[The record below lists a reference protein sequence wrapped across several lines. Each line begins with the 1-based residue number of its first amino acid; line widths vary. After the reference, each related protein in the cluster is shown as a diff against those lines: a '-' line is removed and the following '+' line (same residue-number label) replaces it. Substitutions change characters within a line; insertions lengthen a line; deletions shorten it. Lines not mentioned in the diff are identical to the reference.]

1 MNFRRAS
8 FRASFLF
15 ASFAIA
21 LMLAAQ
27 TAAQA
32 VNGRVAAVTL
42 YRGQA
47 QVTRAIPVE
56 GEARSLEVVVGELPE
71 QIVPDSLFA
80 EGGESVEIR
89 AVRFRTRAVGEQPR
103 EEVRELDREILE
115 TQRQIEL
122 NQKRQALLGKRA
134 AYLAKLEGFVAPT
147 AQSDLAKGVLDAE
160 ALERISTYSFAQH
173 EKIAE
178 EEVQLARAAHELNE
192 QMQLLQRKRAEIT
205 GGASRTVREAV
216 LFLRKTAPGAADV
229 RLNYLVNNCGWSP
242 AYTMRSGADRRQ
254 VRVEYNAL
262 IHQLTGE
269 DWSDVNLTLSTAS
282 PALSA
287 AGPGLAPFHVVL
299 ATEAAAQ
306 QQMQQRHVQ
315 QGQAPNMPA
324 VALDDL
330 FGPAAQGANSYG
342 RGQSKEAMQ
351 GQVRGINRERNELAK
366 MLNNTVKF
374 DEQNTFNWTLND
386 VACALQ
392 QLEINGDATTLG
404 VLRNE
409 DSEEPNGPSLSYQ
422 LPGGV
427 SLASRSD
434 QQMVRIMQT
443 DLNSRFYHV
452 AVPVLTSYVYREA
465 ELMNSSNEDLL
476 AGPMTVYLDGRFVGR
491 GELPT
496 VARGQTF
503 VVGFGANPQLRSR
516 RELADKKDDVQG
528 GNRETRFDYRI
539 VVENFSGELTPVRVI
554 DRLPHAENGTDIR
567 VALGETSDTI
577 SSDKLYMRRER
588 PMGIL
593 RWDIDVPAGAAGET
607 ARMINYH
614 YAVEYDRQ
622 YVVSL
627 PASKQAMQEEFQRLQ
642 QDRRKQ

>member
-1 MNFRRAS
+1 MTIRYAVSRACII
-8 FRASFLF
+8 F
-15 ASFAIA
+15 I
-21 LMLAAQ
+21 LAAVASMLTHDATAQ
-27 TAAQA
+27 T

-47 QVTRAIPVE
+47 QVTRAIPVD
-56 GEARSLEVVVGELPE
+56 GDARSFEVIVGDLPE
-71 QIVPDSLFA
+71 QIVQDSLFA

-89 AVRFRTRAVGEQPR
+89 AVRFRNRAVGDQPR
-103 EEVRELDREILE
+103 EEVRALDREILE

-122 NQKRQALLGKRA
+122 NQKRVALLGRRA
-134 AYLAKLEGFVAPT
+134 GYLAKLEGFVAPT
-147 AQSDLAKGVLDAE
+147 AQNDLSKGVLDAE
-160 ALERISTYSFAQH
+160 ALEKITTFSFSQH

-216 LFLRKTAPGAADV
+216 LFLRKNAPGAADV

-242 AYTMRSGADRRQ
+242 SYTMRSGADRRQ

-299 ATEAAAQ
+299 ANESVAQ
-306 QQMQQRHVQ
+306 QQQSAAN
-315 QGQAPNMPA
+315 QAGSAANQPMEN
-324 VALDDL
+324 L
-330 FGPAAQGANSYG
+330 FGPQGTNPYG
-342 RGQSKEAMQ
+342 RGVSKAAML
-351 GQVRGINRERNELAK
+351 GQVRGINTQRNEVAK
-366 MLNNTVKF
+366 AVGNSIKF
-374 DEQNTFNWTLND
+374 EEQSSFNWTLND
-386 VACALQ
+386 LACALQ

-409 DSEEPNGPSLSYQ
+409 DSEEADGLSLTYQ

-452 AVPVLTSYVYREA
+452 AVPVLASYIYREA
-465 ELMNSSNEDLL
+465 ELLNTSNEDFL
-476 AGPMTVYLDGRFVGR
+476 AGPVTVYLDGRFVGR

-503 VVGFGANPQLRSR
+503 VVGFGANPQLRAR
-516 RELADKKDDVQG
+516 RELADKKDDVRG

-539 VVENFSGELTPVRVI
+539 VIENFTNEVTPVRVM

-567 VALGETSDTI
+567 VALGEPSDPI
-577 SSDKLYMRRER
+577 SDDKLYNRREK

-593 RWDIDVPAGAAGET
+593 RWDIDVPASASADN
-607 ARMINYH
+607 ARIINYH
-614 YAVEYDRQ
+614 YTVEYDRQ

-627 PASKQAMQEEFQRLQ
+627 PAAKQTLQEEFQRLQ